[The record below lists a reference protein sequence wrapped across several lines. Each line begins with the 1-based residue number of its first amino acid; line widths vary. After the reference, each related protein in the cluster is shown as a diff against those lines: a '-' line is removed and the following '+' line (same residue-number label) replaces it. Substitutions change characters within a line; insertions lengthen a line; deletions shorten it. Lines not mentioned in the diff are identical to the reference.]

1 MYTAQWNDDIHH
13 SLHTLVTG
21 EGDGY
26 YGDYAGSGARHLAR
40 CLAEGFAYQGE
51 PSPYRDN
58 RLRGESSAHLPP
70 TAFVSFLQNHDQVGN
85 RALGERIDRKSTRLN
100 SSHVAI
106 SYAVFCLKKKK
117 KEQTNII
124 K

>member
-70 TAFVSFLQNHDQVGN
+70 KIGRASCRGRGSGRVAAGVGDAAGRSEGRGGRTA
-85 RALGERIDRKSTRLN
+85 
-100 SSHVAI
+100 
-106 SYAVFCLKKKK
+106 
-117 KEQTNII
+117 
-124 K
+124 

>member
-51 PSPYRDN
+51 PSPYRVN
-58 RLRGESSAHLPP
+58 RISGESSAHLPP
-70 TAFVSFLQNHDQVGN
+70 TAFVSFFQNLDKVSN
-85 RALGERIDRKSTRLN
+85 CALRDIIYSIT
-100 SSHVAI
+100 SSDTVT
-106 SYAVFCLKKKK
+106 AVRC
-117 KEQTNII
+117 IHA
-124 K
+124 

>member
-26 YGDYAGSGARHLAR
+26 YGDYAGSGARHLDR

-58 RLRGESSAHLPP
+58 RLRGESSAHLSP
-70 TAFVSFLQNHDQVGN
+70 TAVDSFLQYHIQLRNLT
-85 RALGERIDRKSTRLN
+85 LGVRIDTTVKYDSMSKAL
-100 SSHVAI
+100 
-106 SYAVFCLKKKK
+106 
-117 KEQTNII
+117 
-124 K
+124 